1 MNLLL
6 ARAAVN
12 DANIH
17 FDRLYSYLIPAQLVG
32 KVYPGSMV
40 LVPFGRGN
48 KARMAVVL
56 AVEEAEE
63 TDAPQRLKSLYD
75 AAPEE
80 ARLTPD
86 LLELVRFLK
95 ERTFCTWFEAV
106 KAVIPYG
113 AQYRPATVDGRPVMQ
128 SRLTRSGGHAHE
140 HAQKRIARKAKAR
153 PAPAGGSRG
162 TEKRPFD
169 CPAVG

>member
-1 MNLLL
+1 MSLLL

-63 TDAPQRLKSLYD
+63 TDAPQQLKSLYD
-75 AAPEE
+75 ARGGPFDA
-80 ARLTPD
+80 
-86 LLELVRFLK
+86 
-95 ERTFCTWFEAV
+95 
-106 KAVIPYG
+106 
-113 AQYRPATVDGRPVMQ
+113 RPV
-128 SRLTRSGGHAHE
+128 G
-140 HAQKRIARKAKAR
+140 
-153 PAPAGGSRG
+153 AGSLFEG
-162 TEKRPFD
+162 THLLHL
-169 CPAVG
+169 V